1 MTKKN
6 CFLITTPE
14 HDDTVAYCSA
24 WSREVI
30 EFAKS
35 KGFQV
40 IEMNRDYAT
49 KKEFEKRIAKHEPGF
64 VMFNGHGN
72 KESVW
77 GNNNEVLVKS
87 GENEGLLK
95 ERITYALTCSSLQ
108 ILGETATKNGALAYI
123 GYRFPFVFYFNRNF
137 CSTPLRDNAAKSFF
151 EPSNRISTS
160 IIKGASV
167 SEAIKRSQEKMD
179 QEISFWRGQETA
191 DAEWVR
197 SALHMNRMSLGFKG
211 NGSAS
216 LS

>member
-14 HDDTVAYCSA
+14 YDDTVAYCSA

-30 EFAKS
+30 EFANS
-35 KGFQV
+35 KGLAV
-40 IEMNRDYAT
+40 IEMNRGQAT
-49 KKEFEKRIAKHEPGF
+49 KKELEKRIAKHEPGF
-64 VMFNGHGN
+64 VMFNGHGD

-95 ERITYALTCSSLQ
+95 ERIVYALTCSSLQ
-108 ILGETATKNGALAYI
+108 TLGETSTRNGALAYI
-123 GYRFPFVFYFNRNF
+123 GYKFPYVFYFNRNF
-137 CSTPLRDNAAKSFF
+137 CSTPLKDDTAKSFF

-160 IIKGASV
+160 IIKGAEV
-167 SEAIKRSQEKMD
+167 NEAVKRSQEKID
-179 QEISFWRGQETA
+179 QEISYWRSQETP

-197 SALHMNRMSLGFKG
+197 SALLMNRVSLGFKG